1 MVNRI
6 VKAYAWKTKL
16 NPLHAEGG
24 IAEAGKYAMRLNAR
38 EAQII
43 KASVKSVFGPDA
55 EVSLFGSRAD
65 DTARGGDIDLLV
77 TVDSVVEHP
86 AWDVARLQAKII
98 KQLGERKI
106 DVVLDAPNMPDAAIH
121 QIARAQGIAL

>member
-1 MVNRI
+1 MYSKDFAAKIFTLIGDSTKHRLSYS
-6 VKAYAWKTKL
+6 KAGD
-16 NPLHAEGG
+16 H
-24 IAEAGKYAMRLNAR
+24 AMRLNAKEIR
-38 EAQII
+38 VI
-43 KASVKSVFGPDA
+43 KASVESVFGPEA

-77 TVDSVVEHP
+77 KVDSLAERP

-106 DVVLDAPNMPDAAIH
+106 DVLLDAPNMPDAAIH

>member
-1 MVNRI
+1 
-6 VKAYAWKTKL
+6 
-16 NPLHAEGG
+16 
-24 IAEAGKYAMRLNAR
+24 MRLNAKEIR
-38 EAQII
+38 VI
-43 KASVKSVFGPDA
+43 KASVKSVFGPEA
-55 EVSLFGSRAD
+55 EVWLFGSRAD

-77 TVDSVVEHP
+77 KVEHLVEHP

-106 DVVLDAPNMPDAAIH
+106 DVLLDAPNMSDAVIH